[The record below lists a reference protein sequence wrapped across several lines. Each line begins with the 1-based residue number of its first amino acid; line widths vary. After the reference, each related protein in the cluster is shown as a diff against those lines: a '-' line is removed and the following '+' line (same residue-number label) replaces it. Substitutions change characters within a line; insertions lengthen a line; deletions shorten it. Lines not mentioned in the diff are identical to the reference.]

1 MPSRRPPF
9 AVGVVLV
16 LAVALLTG
24 GCTGP
29 VTPPWQVVTPPGMI
43 PSALFAGPVGMFV
56 AGQAAPGT
64 APVLDR
70 RDGDDWRSVPATAA
84 TGYGQVATFVAG
96 AADPAGRIVL
106 LGTATGGAHLNPRWT
121 AWVGDGAGVVEEPQ
135 TMETFGGPNAGGIT
149 GVTYGA
155 EPAVVGSW
163 SVDAGVTGI
172 AVWRHRGA
180 TWVREPSP
188 AVFAGTPPAS
198 TESATAATAVG
209 ARTVIVGLQTDL
221 TGDVVRQRAE
231 FWWSDGG
238 TWSRTD
244 LDTSCADSA
253 ATDVACS
260 DAECLVVGRRD
271 GALAAWRVSGSGA
284 SGIRVEPVTLPDRTV
299 DHYTG
304 QPRVAR
310 DRPLVVIAVGAG
322 SELLTSADGRPWT
335 SVPTP
340 AGDVRG
346 LAVHDGLLLLL
357 LRDGSGATQ
366 VHLRAVS

>member
-29 VTPPWQVVTPPGMI
+29 ATPSWQVVTPPGMI
-43 PSALFAGPVGMFV
+43 PSALFAGPAGTFV

-96 AADPAGRIVL
+96 ATDPAGRIVL

-121 AWVGDGAGVVEEPQ
+121 TWIGDAAGLVEEPQ
-135 TMETFGGPNAGGIT
+135 TPETFGGWDAGG
-149 GVTYGA
+149 VTTVVDAA
-155 EPAVVGSW
+155 EPAIVGAW
-163 SVDAGVTGI
+163 SVDGGATGV
-172 AVWRHRGA
+172 AVWRHRA
-180 TWVREPSP
+180 SAWVREPSP
-188 AVFAGTPPAS
+188 AVFVGSPPAT
-198 TESATAATAVG
+198 TESATAAAAVG
-209 ARTVIVGLQTDL
+209 ATTVIVGLQTDL
-221 TGDVVRQRAE
+221 AGGAVRQRAE

-244 LDTSCADSA
+244 LDTSGADSA

-260 DAECLVVGRRD
+260 DAECLVVGRQD
-271 GALAAWRVSGSGA
+271 GVLAAWRVSGSGG
-284 SGIRVEPVTLPDRTV
+284 SDIRVEPVALPDRPV

-304 QPRVAR
+304 HPRVAR
-310 DRPLVVIAVGAG
+310 DGPLVVIAVGAG
-322 SELLTSADGRPWT
+322 SELFTGTDGRTWT

-346 LAVHDGLLLLL
+346 LVVHDGTILLL
-357 LRDGSGATQ
+357 LRDGSGAQQ
-366 VHLRAVS
+366 VYLRPAS